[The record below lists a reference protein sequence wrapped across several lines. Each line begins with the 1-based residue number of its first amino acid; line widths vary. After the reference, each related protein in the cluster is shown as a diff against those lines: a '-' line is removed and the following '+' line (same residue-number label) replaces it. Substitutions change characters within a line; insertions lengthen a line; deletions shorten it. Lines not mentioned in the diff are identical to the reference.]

1 MTILVTGGSGFLGT
15 CLVKNLRKNGGKVI
29 SLSSKDADL
38 CDSNSLNQYSNIKFE
53 KIYHLAA
60 WTQAGDFCLHHLG
73 EQWIINQQI
82 NTTVL
87 KWWAESQPQAKL
99 ISMGTSCAY
108 EEGIDLREEFY
119 LQGSPIKD
127 LYTYAMTKRMMY
139 IGQQSLAK
147 QYGLKFLTVVPSTLY
162 GPDYHLDGKQMH
174 FIFDLAWKILSSK
187 YYGDDIVLW
196 GDGYQRREIV
206 FLDDFIRDLFSL
218 EKIVENDVVNI
229 GANSDYSIREFAE
242 TLCNL
247 TGVDSSKIK
256 YDETRYVGSKVKRLC
271 TKKEKALLGKLERI
285 DLKEGL
291 GKMLFWLEPKFVEH
305 TSKVSKNN

>member
-15 CLVKNLRKNGGKVI
+15 CLVKSLRKNGEEVI

-38 CDSNSLNQYSNIKFE
+38 CDSNSLNQYSDIKFK

-60 WTQAGDFCLHHLG
+60 WTQAGDFCLYHPG

-87 KWWAESQPQAKL
+87 KWWSEIQPQAML
-99 ISMGTSCAY
+99 ITMGTSCSY
-108 EEGIDLREEFY
+108 EEGVDLKEEFY
-119 LQGSPIKD
+119 LQGNPIDD
-127 LYTYAMTKRMMY
+127 LYSYAMTKRMMY

-162 GPDYHLDGKQMH
+162 GPDYHIDGKQMH
-174 FIFDLAWKILSSK
+174 FIFDLSWKILSSK
-187 YYGDDIVLW
+187 YFGDDVVLW

-229 GANSDYSIREFAE
+229 GANTDYSIREFAHI
-242 TLCNL
+242 LCNL
-247 TGVDSSKIK
+247 TGVDSSIIK
-256 YDETRYVGSKVKRLC
+256 YDETKYVGSKVKRLC
-271 TKKEKALLGKLERI
+271 TKKEEALLGKLERI
-285 DLKEGL
+285 ELKEGL
-291 GKMLFWLEPKFVEH
+291 GKMLSWLEPRFVEYK
-305 TSKVSKNN
+305 SKASKNN

>member
-15 CLVKNLRKNGGKVI
+15 CLVKNLRKKGREVI
-29 SLSSKDADL
+29 SLSSRDADL
-38 CDSNSLNQYSNIKFE
+38 CNSNALNHYSDIEFE

-60 WTQAGDFCLHHLG
+60 WTQAGDFCLYHPG
-73 EQWIINQQI
+73 EQWIKNQQI

-87 KWWAESQPQAKL
+87 NWWSENQPQAML
-99 ISMGTSCAY
+99 ITMGTSCAY
-108 EEGIDLREEFY
+108 EEGEDLKEELY
-119 LQGSPIKD
+119 LQGDPIDD

-162 GPDYHLDGKQMH
+162 GPDYKIDGKQMH
-174 FIFDLAWKILSSK
+174 FIFDLSWKILACK
-187 YYGDDIVLW
+187 YFDEDVVLW
-196 GDGYQRREIV
+196 GDGNQRREIV

-229 GANSDYSIREFAE
+229 GANTDYSIREFAE
-242 TLCNL
+242 ILCDL
-247 TGVDSSKIK
+247 IGVDSSKIK
-256 YDETRYVGSKVKRLC
+256 YDQTKYVGSKVKRLC
-271 TKKEKALLGKLERI
+271 TKKEEALLGKLERT

-291 GKMLFWLEPKFVEH
+291 SKMLSWLEPKFVEYRSM
-305 TSKVSKNN
+305 TTKSN